1 MWLAAPLLAA
11 AFCSFGAHGERAAIQ
26 STDSIRARAKQ
37 FLTARLDPLQQKDA
51 RIEIGRLDPRLRLR
65 QCDAPLQ
72 AFAVGGR
79 PRVGATSVGIRC
91 DDRKPWTL
99 YVTAQVVVFGDV
111 VVAARA
117 VNRGDQL
124 RPADLRLQRKD
135 LSKLAYGYLTQVQSA
150 TGKVLKR
157 SYVNGAVVQPDQLQA
172 PKLVKRGQQVT
183 LHAEAGGIEVRMA
196 GTALSDGAA
205 GDRIQVRN
213 SRSNRVVEGEVVA
226 EGVVKIRI

>member
-1 MWLAAPLLAA
+1 M
-11 AFCSFGAHGERAAIQ
+11 
-26 STDSIRARAKQ
+26 
-37 FLTARLDPLQQKDA
+37 ARLEPSQRKDA
-51 RIEIGRLDPRLRLR
+51 QIEVGRLDQRLRLR

-72 AFAVGGR
+72 AFAVGHR
-79 PRVGATSVGIRC
+79 PSIGATSVGIRC
-91 DDRKPWTL
+91 DDHKPWTL

-111 VVAARA
+111 VVAAHA
-117 VNRGDQL
+117 VSRGEEL
-124 RPADLRLQRKD
+124 RPGDLRLQRKD
-135 LSKLAYGYLTQVQSA
+135 LSKLAYGYLTQLQSA

-157 SYVNGAVVQPDQLQA
+157 NYLSDQVLQPDQLRA

-183 LHAEAGGIEVRMA
+183 LHAEAGGIEVRMT

-205 GDRIQVRN
+205 GDRIRVRN